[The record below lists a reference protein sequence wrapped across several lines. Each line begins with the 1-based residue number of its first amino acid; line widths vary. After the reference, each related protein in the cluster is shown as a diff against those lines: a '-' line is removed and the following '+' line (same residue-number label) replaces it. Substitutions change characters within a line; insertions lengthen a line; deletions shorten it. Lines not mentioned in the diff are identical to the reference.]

1 MNNDTSFE
9 LSTELLIARALER
22 GITLSDFDNLTIG
35 MIMDIIITYNN
46 ENNFEDE
53 DAREATQQDFDSW

>member
-1 MNNDTSFE
+1 VKDNTSFE
-9 LSTELLIARALER
+9 LSTELLVCRALER

-46 ENNFEDE
+46 ENVEEDT
-53 DAREATQQDFDSW
+53 REATQSDFDAW

>member
-53 DAREATQQDFDSW
+53 DTREATQQDFDSW

>member
-1 MNNDTSFE
+1 VKNDTSSE

-46 ENNFEDE
+46 ESNSEED
-53 DAREATQQDFDSW
+53 DTREATQHDFDNW